1 MSSHPIWLVSLKEEM
16 SPQTETEGRACEDAG
31 RRQPSRNQGESNA
44 SISDCQPPE
53 LWENK
58 FLLFK
63 PLSLW
68 YFAMGAPAN

>member
-1 MSSHPIWLVSLKEEM
+1 MWRHSDEGAIYKPGKEASE
-16 SPQTETEGRACEDAG
+16 ETKPADTM
-31 RRQPSRNQGESNA
+31 
-44 SISDCQPPE
+44 ILDFQPPE

-68 YFAMGAPAN
+68 FFVMAAWAD